1 LFNSN
6 PLIKGVINRKL
17 DSPVKLHTKIDGKDY
32 NYALSVSD
40 DKTGYTGAGTQLD
53 SEIFSTFIP
62 AKEMLSISNI
72 TRIDERFDKELAMD
86 TSLLNIIKKAQSMKL
101 SKPPEIALNI
111 APKLESIIGG
121 TVFLKENDNT
131 FWIRKTTGEEILFAM
146 EAEGVRKFGLLW
158 QLLMNGSI
166 AKGTVLFWDEPE
178 ANVNPKLIPV
188 IADILMEL
196 SRNGVQVFLATHEYN
211 LMKCFSIKKK
221 DSDNISF
228 ISLYKQD
235 GGVVCEVEEDYNL
248 LEHNAIVEANTQLLK
263 ADIEGVF

>member
-1 LFNSN
+1 VSFVDEKNRLF
-6 PLIKGVINRKL
+6 NRKL
-17 DSPVKLHTKIDGKDY
+17 DSPVKLHAQIDGKDY
-32 NYALSVSD
+32 DYTLSISD
-40 DKTGYTGAGTQLD
+40 DKTGYTGTGTPLNT
-53 SEIFSTFIP
+53 EIFSTFIP

-101 SKPPEIALNI
+101 SKPPQIALNI
-111 APKLESIIGG
+111 APKLESIIDG
-121 TVFLKENDNT
+121 TVFVKENDNT

-146 EAEGVRKFGLLW
+146 EAEGVRKFALLW
-158 QLLMNGSI
+158 QLLMNGSL

-196 SRNGVQVFLATHEYN
+196 ARHGVQVFLATHEYN

-228 ISLYKQD
+228 ISLYKQA
-235 GGVVCEVEEDYNL
+235 GSVVCEIEDDYNL
-248 LEHNAIVEANTQLLK
+248 LEHNAIVEANTQLLE